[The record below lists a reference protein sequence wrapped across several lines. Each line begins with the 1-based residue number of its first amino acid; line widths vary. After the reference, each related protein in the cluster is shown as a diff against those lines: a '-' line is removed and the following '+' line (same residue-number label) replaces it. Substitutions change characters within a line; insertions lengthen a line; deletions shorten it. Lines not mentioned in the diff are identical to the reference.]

1 MSIYKT
7 AVNHPV
13 ATALVFVAIA
23 IFGLFSLS
31 RLSIN
36 LFPEIETNS
45 IIVMTTYDGASAQ
58 DIENNVTKPLENT
71 LNSVSD
77 LKHITSSSRENI
89 SVINLEFNYGIDIDV
104 ATNDVRDKLDMVTS
118 LPDEAS
124 DPVIF
129 KFGTDDIP
137 IIILS
142 VSAEESMPGLYKI
155 LDDMVSTP
163 LARVNGVGQVSVS
176 GLAQREVQVYC
187 DPNKLEAYG
196 ISIETIASV
205 IAAENRN
212 IPAGNIDVG
221 SNTYSVR
228 VQKEFDDA
236 SEMLEL
242 VVGEFNGATV
252 YLRDVASVDDTLQE
266 RVQETFTNGKLGG
279 RIVIQKQSGANSV
292 DIANKVRARLPEIQA
307 SLPSDIQLK
316 IIIDTSD
323 SINNTINSLID
334 TIMITFVIVML
345 VVFIFLGRWRATF
358 IIVLTIPISLL
369 AAFIYLLA
377 TGNTLNIISLSSL
390 SIAIGMVVDDAIVVL
405 ENITTHIERGSRPRQ
420 AAIFATNEVSLSVIA
435 STLTMLAVFL
445 PLTMI
450 TGMAGILFSQLGWIV
465 SIVMIVSTTAALTFT
480 PMLCSKLLRKDVAHS
495 KAYKLFFSP
504 INKGLEILSDGYARM
519 LNWSV
524 RHRTVVILI
533 ACAAFFG
540 TIITL
545 FPVVKTE
552 FFPTQDNG
560 RISINVELPI
570 GTRQE
575 ITRDVALRI
584 SDEFLEKY
592 PEIKFINLTEGQ
604 ADTDDIFGSLQDNGT
619 HIISY
624 SISLVSVTERE
635 RRLSLICDL
644 MREDLKKY
652 TEIRTFEVIESGSQG
667 GVGGQAGVEIDIY
680 GYDLTATDRL
690 AAEISEK
697 LLAVEG
703 CTQVTISRDEYTP
716 EYEIDLDREKL
727 ALNGL
732 NVATTA
738 TYIRNR
744 INGSVASY
752 YREDGEEYDIR
763 VRLDPRFRR
772 SVEDLE
778 NITVYNDRG
787 EVLKVR
793 DLGRVIETQ
802 IPPTIERKD
811 RERVITVTGSLGHG
825 VALSDVIDEAR
836 QIIPQTEFPSGISAQ
851 IGGSYED
858 QQDTFAN
865 LGTLLVL
872 IIILVFIVMAAQFE
886 SLTYPFVIMFSVP
899 FAFTG
904 VLLGLVVTGTPLG
917 VMALIGV
924 IMLIG
929 IVVKNG
935 IVLIDYTIL
944 CRERGMSII
953 SAVVTAGKSRLRP
966 ILMTTLT
973 TVLGMVPLA
982 IGTGEGSEMWRSM
995 GMTVV
1000 WGLSISTLITLV
1012 LIPVLY
1018 CVFAGT
1024 GMKRQRRKNGSLEPA
1039 TPLKA

>member
-7 AVNHPV
+7 AVNKPV
-13 ATALVFVAIA
+13 TTALIFVAIA
-23 IFGLFSLS
+23 ILDFFSMS
-31 RLSIN
+31 RLPIN
-36 LFPEIETNS
+36 LFPEIDTNN
-45 IIVMTTYDGASAQ
+45 IMVMTTYSGASAQ
-58 DIENNVTKPLENT
+58 DIESNVTKVLENT
-71 LNSVSD
+71 LNGVSD
-77 LKHITSSSRENI
+77 LKHITSSSKENI
-89 SVINLEFNYGIDIDV
+89 SIINLEFDYGVDIDV
-104 ATNDVRDKLDMVTS
+104 ATNDVRDKLDMVKSS
-118 LPDEAS
+118 LPDEAN

-137 IIILS
+137 ILILS
-142 VSAEESMPGLYKI
+142 VSANESMNGLYKI
-155 LDDMVSTP
+155 LDDMVATP
-163 LARVNGVGQVSVS
+163 LARISGVGQVSVS

-196 ISIETIASV
+196 MSIETIGSV

-228 VQKEFDDA
+228 VQKEFGDA
-236 SEMLEL
+236 SEMLDL
-242 VVGEFNGATV
+242 VIGNYNGATV
-252 YLRDVASVDDTLQE
+252 YLRDVATVDDTLEE
-266 RVQETFTNGKLGG
+266 RAQETYTNGQLGG

-292 DIANKVRARLPEIQA
+292 QIAEVVRKRLPDIQA
-307 SLPSDIQLK
+307 SLPSDVEME

-323 SINNTINSLID
+323 SIINTINSLQE

-358 IIVLTIPISLL
+358 IIILTIPVSLL

-377 TGNTLNIISLSSL
+377 TGNTFNIISLSSL

-405 ENITTHIERGSRPRQ
+405 KNITTYIERGSRPKQ
-420 AAIFATNEVSLSVIA
+420 AAIFATSEVSLSVIA

-465 SIVMIVSTTAALTFT
+465 SIVMIVSTTAALTLT
-480 PMLCSKLLRKDVAHS
+480 PMLCSKLLRKDVKHG
-495 KAYKLFFSP
+495 KAYEMFFTP
-504 INKGLEILSDGYARM
+504 INRGLERLSEWYSRLLG
-519 LNWSV
+519 WSV
-524 RHRTVVILI
+524 RHRTAVILI
-533 ACAAFFG
+533 ATGIFIG
-540 TIITL
+540 SVVTL
-545 FPVVKTE
+545 GPIMKTE
-552 FFPTQDNG
+552 YFPTQDNA
-560 RISINVELPI
+560 RISINVELPV

-575 ITRDVALRI
+575 ITRDVAMRI
-584 SDEFLEKY
+584 SDEFMEKY
-592 PEIKFINLTEGQ
+592 PERKFVNFTEGQ
-604 ADTDDIFGSLQDNGT
+604 ADTDDIFGSLQDNGN

-624 SISLVSVTERE
+624 NIRLESVTERE
-635 RRLSLICDL
+635 RSLSLICDL

-652 TEIRTFEVIESGSQG
+652 TEIRTYEVIESGSSG
-667 GVGGQAGVEIDIY
+667 GVGGQAGVDIDIY
-680 GYDLTATDRL
+680 GYDFTDTDMV
-690 AAEISEK
+690 AAEIAER
-697 LLAVEG
+697 LLSVDG

-716 EYEIDLDREKL
+716 EYEVDLDREKL

-772 SVEDLE
+772 SVEDIE
-778 NITVYNDRG
+778 NITVYNDSG
-787 EVLKVR
+787 EAIKIR
-793 DLGRVIETQ
+793 DLGKVVETQ
-802 IPPTIERKD
+802 TPPTIERKD

-825 VALSDVIDEAR
+825 VALSDIVGEAST
-836 QIIPQTEFPSGISAQ
+836 IIQSVDYPAGISAQ
-851 IGGSYED
+851 IAGSFED
-858 QQDTFAN
+858 QQDTFSD
-865 LGTLLVL
+865 LFTLMAL
-872 IIILVFIVMAAQFE
+872 IIILVFIVMASQFE
-886 SLTYPFVIMFSVP
+886 SLTYPFVIMFSMP

-924 IMLIG
+924 IMLMG

-944 CRERGMSII
+944 CRERGMTVIN
-953 SAVVTAGKSRLRP
+953 AVVTAGKSRLRP

-982 IGTGEGSEMWRSM
+982 VGTGEGSEMWRSM

-1000 WGLSISTLITLV
+1000 WGLSISTLVTLV

-1024 GMKRQRRKNGSLEPA
+1024 GMKRKRRSSNMAVIPE
-1039 TPLKA
+1039 TI